1 MAAAK
6 DDESISTNY
15 HVFIYQVL
23 EFCPLE
29 TRVNFWVTNRRNC
42 RTLSNQVY
50 WHWLCRSYL
59 EHDCK
64 LYIPHKP
71 PMYLTWKK
79 LFMDLFPYRNTFFA
93 LQLTDD
99 SSNTGEEEGE
109 ENIDADPFPRLPQ
122 RSKVITDRFKIN
134 VVARFRP
141 KVSTVS
147 PSSVVEDEKENN
159 YNKVENVAD
168 EDNGDAKTVT
178 LPLHQRLQLIKMSRR
193 LQSNSQAL
201 RVLKDEGGWFGAK
214 WKAIEEKGRA
224 NSSRKGEQSV
234 PNKDK
239 PTAEQ
244 TGNFGANLVA
254 SVQSIDPGTGRVVM
268 VAPDV
273 GLREFSF
280 DAALPTAVSQS
291 AVYQTTSS
299 RLVMDFLNG
308 FNATVIVYGQTGS
321 GKTYTMYGTSDVH
334 LEESNDF
341 IHSARSRSVGIVP
354 RACSEIFEAIK
365 VKNTRGDFK
374 MELSVSYI
382 EIYGDQ
388 ISDLLKNGEK
398 RGHSKV
404 AAQRFVLTGAAER
417 RVDDISQLAE
427 ILRVG
432 DAQKRRAA
440 TAMNERS
447 SRAHSLFILSLKQTA
462 IDTDVVVTS
471 KLFFADLG
479 GSEQVKKSKVNDSSS
494 GRDVENITDHGSN
507 TVGYQLGERM
517 REAVYINL
525 GLLALK
531 KCIEALNLKASYV
544 PFQDSKLTMLLSDG
558 LGGDS
563 KTTIIIC
570 GSCDSK
576 NSAETMAALRFGEK
590 CALIENEARN
600 QANIIAGLLAN
611 LDNEI
616 VALEATIKSKERWEV
631 IDEERRDDLA
641 EEGTIEATQGGKE
654 IKKVTVLVG
663 AESERKHL
671 EKLLLDRLKLI
682 GCQDESDDTLE
693 LVGNLKYGAIA
704 FGANKG
710 DYNLGKKFDVDEDAT
725 QNQRFDDA
733 VDENNIPSA
742 LRAGGALNM
751 KKTVQWKGEQDSEEV
766 KKKRVAK
773 FEKKRAKL
781 VYSGMS
787 L

>member
-1 MAAAK
+1 MTTVMRGK
-6 DDESISTNY
+6 EEEGPNY
-15 HVFIYQVL
+15 HIFIYEVL

-29 TRVNFWVTNRRNC
+29 TRVNFWVTSKSNQ
-42 RTLSNQVY
+42 RTLTNQTF

-64 LYIPHKP
+64 LYIPKRTP
-71 PMYLTWKK
+71 PFMTWKK
-79 LFMDLFPYRNTFFA
+79 LFMDLFPYRKTF
-93 LQLTDD
+93 LSRPLTSNEEDKTETYHSPDD
-99 SSNTGEEEGE
+99 REED
-109 ENIDADPFPRLPQ
+109 IPFPRLPSRQ
-122 RSKVITDRFKIN
+122 QITDRFKIN

-141 KVSTVS
+141 KEGAAASLNAD
-147 PSSVVEDEKENN
+147 EDEKENN
-159 YNKVENVAD
+159 NKIQNVAD
-168 EDNGDAKTVT
+168 QDDGEAQAVT
-178 LPLHQRLQLIKMSRR
+178 LPLHQRLQLIKMSKR
-193 LQSNSQAL
+193 LKTNSEAL
-201 RVLKDEGGWFGAK
+201 KVLKNEGGWFGAK
-214 WKAIEEKGRA
+214 WKAIEEKRSV
-224 NSSRKGEQSV
+224 NSSAPIGKATVE
-234 PNKDK
+234 K
-239 PTAEQ
+239 T
-244 TGNFGANLVA
+244 GANLIA

-280 DAALPTAVSQS
+280 DAALPTSVSQES
-291 AVYQTTSS
+291 VYHSTST

-308 FNATVIVYGQTGS
+308 FNATIVVYGQTGS
-321 GKTYTMYGTSDVH
+321 GKTYTMFGASEIPSDMG
-334 LEESNDF
+334 NDF
-341 IHSARSRSVGIVP
+341 ARVARSKNFGIVP
-354 RACSEIFEAIK
+354 RACCEIFEAIRAK
-365 VKNTRGDFK
+365 TIKSNFTIQ
-374 MELSVSYI
+374 LSVSYI

-388 ISDLLKNGEK
+388 VTDLLKNGEK
-398 RGHSKV
+398 CGHSKV

-417 RVDDISQLAE
+417 TVENISELAE
-427 ILRVG
+427 ALRVG

-440 TAMNERS
+440 TAMNDRS
-447 SRAHSLFILSLKQTA
+447 SRAHSIFILSLKQTA
-462 IDTDVVVTS
+462 LDTGVEVNS

-479 GSEQVKKSKVNDSSS
+479 GSEQVKKSKVNDSAG
-494 GRDVENITDHGSN
+494 GRNVENITDHGSN
-507 TVGYQLGERM
+507 TTGYQLGERM

-576 NSAETMAALRFGEK
+576 NSSETMAALRFGER

-600 QANIIAGLLAN
+600 QANMIAGLLAN

-616 VALEATIKSKERWEV
+616 AELEATIRSKERWEV
-631 IDEERRDDLA
+631 IDEERKDNLA

-663 AESERKHL
+663 AEKERKQL

-682 GCQDESDDTLE
+682 GCQDDSDDTLE
-693 LVGNLKYGAIA
+693 LVGNLKYGSIA

-710 DYNLGKKFDVDEDAT
+710 DYNLGKKFDVDEDAS
-725 QNQRFDDA
+725 QNQRFNEA
-733 VDENNIPSA
+733 VDEDNIPA
-742 LRAGGALNM
+742 VLRAGGALKM
-751 KKTVQWKGEQDSEEV
+751 KKSAQWKNEKDNEEIE
-766 KKKRVAK
+766 KRRIAK

-787 L
+787 F